1 MTEKKLYYSHDYD
14 QDTEISYTLKG
25 KRAKLEITFT
35 SEDPDCGKETAEYAS
50 FDGKTMRDLAK
61 DWLEELSGYLDEKA
75 TDQDIKEY
83 YGEYT
88 KTALY
93 AFEGALKYVSRIHQ
107 FLWDDLLDPAFA
119 AIYAHVLLLE
129 KEEKCDPDMDSES
142 LAFECKKLA
151 HEFVEMYDNDCK
163 YGCPDYWEL
172 LDSFADKRPRELWPP
187 KKRFDVL
194 IDGNVT
200 MTYKVW
206 AKDKEEAEEVARK
219 FMEMPPFEKRFR
231 EEMTITETH
240 IGDVID

>member
-1 MTEKKLYYSHDYD
+1 MTEKRLFYSHDYD
-14 QDTEISYTLKG
+14 WDTEISYTLKG
-25 KRAKLEITFT
+25 KRAKLEISFT

-50 FDGKTMRDLAK
+50 FDGNTMQELAQE
-61 DWLEELSGYLDEKA
+61 WLEELSAYLDEKA
-75 TDQDIKEY
+75 TDQDTKDY

-93 AFEGALKYVSRIHQ
+93 AFEGALKYLSRIHQ

-119 AIYAHVLLLE
+119 CIYAHVCRLE

-151 HEFVEMYDNDCK
+151 QEFVEMYDNDCK
-163 YGCPDYWEL
+163 YDTPDYWDM

-200 MTYKVW
+200 MTYTVW
-206 AKDKEEAEEVARK
+206 ANDKEDAENVARK
-219 FMEMPPFEKRFR
+219 FMESPGFEKRFR
-231 EEMTITETH
+231 EDMHITEVDV
-240 IGDVID
+240 GDVID